1 MTVWAHPDDETYLVG
16 GLTAMLRDRGA
27 RVVCVTATRGEAGGP
42 VAGAAARARLADVR
56 TRELEGAL
64 RLLGVG
70 EHVWLD
76 HPDGAC
82 AEVDPAIAV
91 GQLVNELERVR
102 PDTVVTFG
110 PEGHTGHPDH
120 RAVSRWVAE
129 AVRAS
134 PVSPRVLHVVVTQ
147 EQLDVDLA
155 LNDDFGV
162 FDEGPPRVC
171 APGEVAL
178 RLDLDPDILRLKVDA
193 LVLQRSQTE
202 GLINAVG
209 LRRFTAWV
217 AVECFA
223 EPHRPE

>member
-1 MTVWAHPDDETYLVG
+1 M
-16 GLTAMLRDRGA
+16 
-27 RVVCVTATRGEAGGP
+27 
-42 VAGAAARARLADVR
+42 
-56 TRELEGAL
+56 
-64 RLLGVG
+64 
-70 EHVWLD
+70 
-76 HPDGAC
+76 
-82 AEVDPAIAV
+82 
-91 GQLVNELERVR
+91 NELERVR

-134 PVSPRVLHVVVTQ
+134 PVVPRVLHVVVTQ
-147 EQLDVDLA
+147 EQLDVDPA

-171 APGEVAL
+171 APDQVAL

-223 EPHRPE
+223 EPHRRE